1 MMRSLF
7 SGVSGLKTHQTRM
20 DVIGNNIA
28 NVNTTAYKS
37 QNMVFSDLL
46 YQQTQA
52 ASGANA
58 DTGRGGMNARQIGLG
73 AKTAAISTAITR
85 QGSAQSTNNPWDV
98 MISGDAFFIVSSGSQ
113 NFFTRDGSFT
123 IDGAG
128 NLVMASTG
136 YRVMG
141 WQVDDETGDIRS
153 DTVSALQVMNR
164 ENMTAPAEATTLG
177 IASGILDK
185 NCSDVHSSAGLVRT
199 FSFFDQLGYKY
210 TAKISYHAMSQDGN
224 YYVELDD
231 ILNEDGVSLVK
242 YYNLANINQI
252 ATFGNGGSMPDV
264 TKVYDVPQGVTYTPA
279 NSTTTPAT
287 AANFK
292 VDYSFADALVGFS
305 ANPMMSLAEDLKII
319 TVDGK
324 GDATTPVPDGTEAK
338 KTAGT
343 NNVTVQGS
351 TELSEEVLKSEYGLV
366 RIKEGTNKD
375 KYYYKKKDG
384 TEVYLD
390 GSADAKNIEN
400 WKEVLQKL
408 TGSDAG
414 AGGGAGG
421 GGGTPAPATSGAVTL
436 SGVEMDDDGAMKVS
450 FTADF
455 EPVRDLVYNAKSGKL
470 SETIEVAD
478 DDATKA
484 KILERVYGLK
494 DTETMKYT
502 INYIAPDGQASIT
515 LKESYKGN
523 MLVFDTENGE
533 FKYIGSNE
541 QRAATLDFAASAT
554 DLTGATVDL
563 GHFHDAS
570 IDFGTMRNVNNG
582 KVSTVAMDSG
592 DGSSNN
598 LGAGRKEGA
607 LIGVEVGQDGKIRA
621 SYDNGMTK
629 LLGQIAVTKFANA
642 SGLAKAGNNLY
653 STTMNS
659 GEFDGVGIDI
669 TSDGKGSMESG
680 VLEMSNV
687 DLAGEFTEMI
697 TTQRG
702 FQANSRII
710 TTSDS
715 MLEELVNLKR

>member
-58 DTGRGGMNARQIGLG
+58 DTGRGGINARQIGLG
-73 AKTAAISTAITR
+73 AKTAAINTAITR

-98 MISGDAFFIVSSGSQ
+98 MISGEAFFIVSSGSQ

-164 ENMTAPAEATTLG
+164 ENMTAPAEATTQG
-177 IASGILDK
+177 IVSGILDK
-185 NCSDVHSSAGLVRT
+185 NDSNVHSSGGLVRT
-199 FSFFDQLGYKY
+199 FTFYDQLGYLY
-210 TAKISYHAMSQDGN
+210 TAKLSFHAMSEDGN

-231 ILNEDGVSLVK
+231 IFNSEGVSLVK
-242 YYNLANINQI
+242 YYNLSNINQI
-252 ATFGNGGSMPDV
+252 ATFGAGGNMDPV
-264 TKVYDVPQGVTYTPA
+264 TKVYSVPQGVTYTPA
-279 NSTTTPAT
+279 TTGTPAT

-292 VDYSFADALVGFS
+292 VDYSFGDALKGFS
-305 ANPMMSLAEDLKII
+305 ENPMMSLSEDLKII
-319 TVDGK
+319 KVGTAELTD
-324 GDATTPVPDGTEAK
+324 TTPIPDGTVAA
-338 KTAGT
+338 TGA
-343 NNVTVQGS
+343 NNVTVEGS
-351 TELSEEVLKSEYGLV
+351 TELSEEVLKSEYGLI
-366 RIKEGTNKD
+366 RIKEGTNKG
-375 KYYYKKKDG
+375 KYYYEDKDA
-384 TEVYLD
+384 TPSDIYLD
-390 GSADAKNIEN
+390 GNSAPADWAK
-400 WKEVLQKL
+400 VLEKL
-408 TGSDAG
+408 TGDAG
-414 AGGGAGG
+414 TG
-421 GGGTPAPATSGAVTL
+421 GGGTGGTPASGAVTL
-436 SGVEMDDDGAMKVS
+436 SKVEMDEDGTMKVS
-450 FTADF
+450 FSAAF
-455 EPVRDLVYNAKSGKL
+455 EPTKELKYNQKTGKL
-470 SETIEVAD
+470 SETLEVND
-478 DDATKA
+478 DNKA
-484 KILERVYGLK
+484 AILERVYGLK

-502 INYIAPDGQASIT
+502 INYIAPDDGQASIE
-515 LKESYKGN
+515 LNESYKGN
-523 MLVFDTENGE
+523 RLVFDTDNGE
-533 FKYIGSNE
+533 FVYIGSTD
-541 QRAATLDFAASAT
+541 QDAVTLDFAASAT
-554 DLTGATVDL
+554 DLTGANVEL
-563 GHFHDAS
+563 GHFHDTS
-570 IDFGTMRNVNNG
+570 INFATMRNVNNG
-582 KVSTVAMDSG
+582 KVSTVAIDSG

-642 SGLAKAGNNLY
+642 AGLAKAGNNLY

-669 TSDGKGSMESG
+669 TSDGEGSMESG

>member
-73 AKTAAISTAITR
+73 AKTAAINTAITR
-85 QGSAQSTNNPWDV
+85 QGSPQSTNNPWDV
-98 MISGDAFFIVSSGSQ
+98 MISGEAFFIVSSGSQ

-153 DTVSALQVMNR
+153 DVVSALQVMNQK
-164 ENMTAPAEATTLG
+164 NMTAPAEATTQG

-185 NCSDVHSSAGLVRT
+185 NCADVHNSAGLVRT

-210 TAKISYHAMSQDGN
+210 TAKLSFHAMSEDGN

-252 ATFGNGGSMPDV
+252 ATFGNGGNMDPV

-279 NSTTTPAT
+279 AGTT

-292 VDYSFADALVGFS
+292 VDYSFADALIGFS
-305 ANPMMSLAEDLKII
+305 ANPMMSLAEDLKIVKVG
-319 TVDGK
+319 TS
-324 GDATTPVPDGTEAK
+324 GDPAANTPVTDGTIAA
-338 KTAGT
+338 TGAA
-343 NNVTVQGS
+343 NVTVQGS

-366 RIKEGTNKD
+366 RIKEGTNKG
-375 KYYYKKKDG
+375 KYYYSDKSG
-384 TEVYLD
+384 TTPTDVYLD
-390 GSADAKNIEN
+390 ENSPVADWEK
-400 WKEVLQKL
+400 VLQKL
-408 TGSDAG
+408 TGGSA
-414 AGGGAGG
+414 AGG
-421 GGGTPAPATSGAVTL
+421 GGGTGTTSGTVTL
-436 SGVEMDDDGAMKVS
+436 SGVEMDEDGTMKVS
-450 FTADF
+450 FTAAF
-455 EPVRDLVYNAKSGKL
+455 EPTRELVYNGKSGKL

-494 DTETMKYT
+494 DSDTVKYT
-502 INYIAPDGQASIT
+502 INYIAPDGQASIEMN
-515 LKESYKGN
+515 ESYKGN
-523 MLVFDTENGE
+523 MLVFDTQNGD
-533 FKYIGSNE
+533 FKYIGSND
-541 QRAATLDFAASAT
+541 QVAATLDFAASAT
-554 DLTGATVDL
+554 DLTGANVDL

-570 IDFGTMRNVNNG
+570 INFATMSNVNNG
-582 KVSTVAMDSG
+582 KVSTVAIDSG

-598 LGAGRKEGA
+598 LGAGRKRGA

-642 SGLAKAGNNLY
+642 AGLAKAGNNLY

-669 TSDGKGSMESG
+669 TSDGEGSMESG